1 MTELEPEPSAILAW
15 ALAQIEAHPGAENY
29 ISMTL
34 VHPDAP
40 GLKVVVSIER
50 EGKETPAKRAARL
63 AEQVNSLR
71 DDVFHASAEVDG
83 LRTAIRAA
91 IEALPMWSPNQTP
104 VEAMATQVRTMLE
117 MAGSCDQVYPTDVR
131 IWAKSQQMSSG
142 RS

>member
-1 MTELEPEPSAILAW
+1 MTDTELEPEPSAILAW

-71 DDVFHASAEVDG
+71 DDVIHASAEVDG

-91 IEALPMWSPNQTP
+91 VEALSNQTP
-104 VEAMATQVRTMLE
+104 AADVRTMLE
-117 MAGSCDQVYPTDVR
+117 TAVG
-131 IWAKSQQMSSG
+131 
-142 RS
+142 